1 MKNKNYKKPLAEI
14 ICFDLAAVRMGIGL
28 DSQHIDTAREAQR
41 TKGKADVGDL
51 DN

>member
-1 MKNKNYKKPLAEI
+1 MKNKNYEKPLAEI

-28 DSQHIDTAREAQR
+28 DSQHIDTVREAQR